1 MPEEPGPV
9 PAMRGG
15 PGMPE
20 RTGQTFEA
28 ALDRIRPAAQ
38 ALTPSTWSAG
48 LGGLR
53 VLLNILPQ
61 AGPSGYG
68 LGVYLA
74 SR

>member
-1 MPEEPGPV
+1 MA

-15 PGMPE
+15 SGIPGQAQ
-20 RTGQTFEA
+20 QTFEA

-38 ALTPSTWSAG
+38 VLTPSTWSAG